1 MNPNSAIVIAL
12 PSPRAAASRRLHSTS
27 SNTTSSRPR
36 NEASPRETPSARGM
50 PDSSVIARAS
60 SVRAAAAAR
69 SPAHRWNAANELSAL
84 GMTVSAPVSRA
95 NSTWRAASSCRV
107 VVPEVDREPERPNI
121 SARGRALASKGRRR
135 PLQQGSRRHIALG
148 EPHHQTIEEHVGGLR
163 RRGRRRRGTRCL
175 GHLGQAVLTAESAD
189 GDRGKE
195 RLQVRVA
202 REARVDRLELPGRPE
217 EQRRG
222 VTAPPQSE
230 RDLSAQ
236 PPAPGTPLRRP
247 ILRAP
252 AHAPRIV
259 RARRPRPR
267 RARPSP
273 GPDARRRRRNKFR
286 D

>member
-95 NSTWRAASSCRV
+95 NSTWQAAARATRRRPRGRSRAGATEHLRPWSRSRV
-107 VVPEVDREPERPNI
+107 ERPP
-121 SARGRALASKGRRR
+121 A

-163 RRGRRRRGTRCL
+163 RRDRRRRGTRCL

-230 RDLSAQ
+230 RALSAQ